1 MLAETLNP
9 QVREVVKTYAPGFGL
24 EVVEVAHTDGVT
36 DPDRV
41 AAAADGAAAV
51 IFPQPNFFGCLEDAP
66 ALAAVARDAGAL
78 AVAHVDLTSLGVLE
92 APGAYGCDMAI
103 GEGQSVGNSQSYG
116 GPHYGFLASRTDFI
130 RRLPGRIVGQTTDLN
145 GERGFVLTLQTREQ
159 HIRRE
164 KATSNMT
171 TNQTLLALGGLVTLA
186 WLGPQGLREVGE
198 TCMALAAYARER
210 IGLPAAFDQP
220 VFKELAL
227 RTPRP
232 AREVIRDARDPRR
245 PSRLRARPRLRGHG
259 RCATRSTDREAHP
272 GRHRPPGG
280 RPRGGVRL
288 MELIYEKSRPGRRA
302 GRVPTYGLPVPEVP
316 AALARKEPPR
326 LPEIAENEIVRHFTN
341 LADRNFGIDT
351 GFYPLGSCTMKYNPR
366 VNEAVARL
374 PGFSQLHPHQEDEGA
389 QGALELMWELQQ
401 ILAEI
406 AGLPAVTLQPA
417 AGSQGELTGLM
428 LMRAY
433 FADRGEGEQRD
444 TIITADTA
452 HGTNPASV
460 TMAGY
465 KLEKVAT
472 TERGNLDLDDL
483 RAKVN
488 ERTAGLMLTN
498 PSTLGLFD
506 EGIAAVADIFHSAGA
521 LLYYDGANLNAVV
534 GRSRPGDMG
543 FDIVHYNLHK
553 TFSQPHGGGG
563 PGGGPVAVRAD
574 LEPFLPSPQVVR
586 EGDVFRLDR
595 DRPKSIG
602 RVRGFAGPFGVFVR
616 SYAYMRSYGTDLRA
630 MSETAVLNANY
641 VLAELKDDYEV
652 AYDRLC
658 MHEFVLSARRLKK
671 EYGVTALDIAKR
683 LMDYGIHPPTIY
695 FPLVVPEALMI
706 EPTETEPK
714 ERLDAF
720 IAVMKTIAREAADD
734 PELLKGAP
742 HARPVRRLDEV
753 KAAKEP
759 IVKHAFPEQV
769 PTGA

>member
-1 MLAETLNP
+1 
-9 QVREVVKTYAPGFGL
+9 
-24 EVVEVAHTDGVT
+24 
-36 DPDRV
+36 
-41 AAAADGAAAV
+41 
-51 IFPQPNFFGCLEDAP
+51 
-66 ALAAVARDAGAL
+66 
-78 AVAHVDLTSLGVLE
+78 
-92 APGAYGCDMAI
+92 
-103 GEGQSVGNSQSYG
+103 
-116 GPHYGFLASRTDFI
+116 
-130 RRLPGRIVGQTTDLN
+130 
-145 GERGFVLTLQTREQ
+145 
-159 HIRRE
+159 
-164 KATSNMT
+164 
-171 TNQTLLALGGLVTLA
+171 
-186 WLGPQGLREVGE
+186 
-198 TCMALAAYARER
+198 
-210 IGLPAAFDQP
+210 
-220 VFKELAL
+220 
-227 RTPRP
+227 
-232 AREVIRDARDPRR
+232 
-245 PSRLRARPRLRGHG
+245 
-259 RCATRSTDREAHP
+259 
-272 GRHRPPGG
+272 
-280 RPRGGVRL
+280 
-288 MELIYEKSRPGRRA
+288 MELIYEKSQAGRRA
-302 GRVPTYGLPVPEVP
+302 GRVPSYGLPVPEVP

-326 LPEIAENEIVRHFTN
+326 LPELAENEIVRHFTN

-366 VNEAVARL
+366 VNERVVAL
-374 PGFSQLHPHQEDEGA
+374 PGFANLHPHQEDEGA

-401 ILAEI
+401 ILAEV

-506 EGIAAVADIFHSAGA
+506 EDIVEVAEIFHSPGA

-534 GRSRPGDMG
+534 GQVAARRHGLRHRPLQPAQDVLAAARRRRARAAGRWRCAPTSSRSCPRRRSCA
-543 FDIVHYNLHK
+543 
-553 TFSQPHGGGG
+553 TATS
-563 PGGGPVAVRAD
+563 
-574 LEPFLPSPQVVR
+574 
-586 EGDVFRLDR
+586 FRLDR

-616 SYAYMRSYGTDLRA
+616 SYAYMRAYGPDLRA

-641 VLAELKDDYEV
+641 VLAGLRDDYEL

-658 MHEFVLSARRLKK
+658 MHEFVLSARTLKK
-671 EYGVTALDIAKR
+671 EHGITALDVAKR
-683 LMDYGIHPPTIY
+683 LMDYGVHPPTIY

-720 IAVMKTIAREAADD
+720 VEVMKTIAREAAES
-734 PELLKGAP
+734 PELLKDAP
-742 HARPVRRLDEV
+742 HTRPVRRLDEV

-759 IVKHAFPEQV
+759 IVKHAFGERRRGV
-769 PTGA
+769 EAEA